1 MNKDNWEDENT
12 TQQELDHFIQA
23 FLTNYMMSSTTS
35 LLYTHFL
42 CHNCKR
48 RISQFSSFVSNNY
61 IIHPLYYCNREGSM
75 VQRII
80 ILESDKNKTMNDCA
94 KRSEQL
100 FSIIAACWAEQYVW
114 ILTPDVINGI
124 MMVVGSLH
132 QSLLLLVIVILSY
145 LSCLQ
150 ILSLSHWWIFYNLQK
165 KFDKI

>member
-1 MNKDNWEDENT
+1 MNEQRQLRRWKYNSARTWPFHSSI
-12 TQQELDHFIQA
+12 LDQLHDVKYHEA
-23 FLTNYMMSSTTS
+23 P
-35 LLYTHFL
+35 LYTFL

-61 IIHPLYYCNREGSM
+61 IIHPLYYCNRGGSM

-100 FSIIAACWAEQYVW
+100 FSIIAACGAEQYVW

-124 MMVVGSLH
+124 MMVVGNLH

-150 ILSLSHWWIFYNLQK
+150 ILSLSHWWIF
-165 KFDKI
+165 